1 MSELPF
7 IFPPIET
14 YQSSAFVLGIM
25 RAHPEYADISYNRYI
40 KLECKNTKQ
49 LSEINLM
56 FKDSLWESFRVWGL
70 AEMNLYNV
78 SNFNKST
85 LLKFLCERIDQGNYL
100 LLYDVDEF
108 YLSYTD
114 NYMLR
119 HFSHDTYVYGY
130 DSGEFMVQAYQEG
143 HLKLLRVNM
152 QEIVESLLSK
162 KGRKESPDKRN
173 FCTFRPCINKGVKL
187 DTKAILKDLKEFYEK
202 QSIDRHTENLFDIE
216 VYEVLIEALCNVE
229 VGTDADLRPFRC
241 LWEHKKLML
250 ERIKHLSFD
259 EYSDCWATLKKI
271 CGKTELIFR
280 LMMKYNMVYH
290 KMLIERAKSLLIN
303 VKQEEL
309 KWYMNYIKQMEEINK
324 DGL

>member
-1 MSELPF
+1 MPELPF

-25 RAHPEYADISYNRYI
+25 RAHPKYADILHNGYI

-49 LSEINLM
+49 LSEMNLM
-56 FKDSLWESFRVWGL
+56 FTDSLWDSFRIWGL

-78 SNFNKST
+78 SNFNKNT

-114 NYMLR
+114 NYLLR

-130 DSGEFMVQAYQEG
+130 ESGEFMVQAYQKE

-152 QEIVESLLSK
+152 QEIVESLLGK
-162 KGRKESPDKRN
+162 KGRKEISNKRS
-173 FCTFRPCINKGVKL
+173 FCTFRPSINRDIRL
-187 DTKAILKDLKEFYEK
+187 DTKCILKEIKEFYEK
-202 QSIDRHTENLFDIE
+202 QSEADKHNESLFNMDI
-216 VYEVLIEALCNVE
+216 YEVLIEAMCSIE
-229 VGTDADLRPFRC
+229 AGTDADLRPFRC

-250 ERIKHLSFD
+250 ERIKHLSFN
-259 EYSDCWATLKKI
+259 EYSDCWVTLKAL
-271 CGKTELIFR
+271 CEKTELIFR
-280 LMMKYNMVYH
+280 LMMKYNMVYQ
-290 KMLIERAKSLLIN
+290 KMLIERAQRLLIN

-309 KWYMNYIKQMEEINK
+309 MWYTTYIKQLEGN
-324 DGL
+324 